1 MQGTTKSKRIPLHS
15 KIRRARHRE
24 IAMAQDIAMETF
36 YPVFPRGVLHGGTA
50 IWRCYSGNRFSE
62 DIDVYVKRDLKK
74 IEVFFETLGKRGF
87 EVIKKRVKENALY
100 SKLKFGEVE
109 IRFEAIFKRVK
120 GVLKEYETYEGNLLS
135 VYTLDP
141 ETMIGEK
148 VDAYLGRRKIRDL
161 YDVFFLLRL
170 VEKAETVKPKL
181 SKLVQNFKQPIDEK
195 ELKALVLFGAI
206 PGKNDMLEYI
216 ERWVR

>member
-1 MQGTTKSKRIPLHS
+1 MQGVTKSKRIPLHS
-15 KIRRARHRE
+15 KIRKARHKE

-36 YPVFPRGVLHGGTA
+36 YLVFPRGVLHGGTA

-74 IEVFFETLGKRGF
+74 IEIFFKTLGKRGF
-87 EVIKKRVKENALY
+87 EVIKKRVKKNALY
-100 SKLKFGEVE
+100 STLKFGGVE
-109 IRFEAIFKRVK
+109 LRFEAIFKRAK

-206 PGKNDMLEYI
+206 PGKKDMLEYI
-216 ERWVR
+216 ERWAR

>member
-1 MQGTTKSKRIPLHS
+1 MRNAIKPKRIPLHL

-36 YPVFPRGVLHGGTA
+36 YLVFPRGVLHGGTA

-62 DIDVYVKRDLKK
+62 DIDVYVKRDVKK
-74 IEVFFETLGKRGF
+74 IDKFFEMLEKRGF

-109 IRFEAIFKRVK
+109 IRFEAIFRRAK
-120 GVLKEYETYEGNLLS
+120 GVLMEYETYEGNLLS

-148 VDAYLGRRKIRDL
+148 VDAYMGRRKIRDL
-161 YDVFFLLRL
+161 YDIFFLLRL

-195 ELKALVLFGAI
+195 ELMALVLFGAI
-206 PGKNDMLEYI
+206 PDKKDMLEYI
-216 ERWVR
+216 ERWAR